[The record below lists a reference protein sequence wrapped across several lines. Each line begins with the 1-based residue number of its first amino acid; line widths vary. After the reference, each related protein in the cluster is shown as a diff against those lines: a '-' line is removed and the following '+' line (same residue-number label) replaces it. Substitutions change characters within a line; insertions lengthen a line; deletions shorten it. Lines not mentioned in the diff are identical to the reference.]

1 MCRLCRL
8 HVVPTAAVPFDAHV
22 HRYNLTTT
30 RRLAA
35 STSSMLSAA
44 VEGKEGANRE
54 GDDDHDDDDSSIIIA
69 MVEGDFQQALLA
81 SYQTFAAQETARC
94 VVNVSVRCM
103 EGHAGRMCAP
113 SSTVSTLYGFGS
125 TANEAGAVLAL
136 PTVVS
141 PDQQPPTNHKGAA
154 ALGGLGPVGQAPSS
168 SFSFGQ
174 TPPPPLYHQSFS
186 YLPAPVRRRGSL
198 LEQRGQQVCH
208 CFECVPRLP
217 GTTSTD
223 Q

>member
-1 MCRLCRL
+1 M
-8 HVVPTAAVPFDAHV
+8 PTVAVPFDAHV
-22 HRYNLTTT
+22 HHYNLITT

-35 STSSMLSAA
+35 RTPSMLFAA
-44 VEGKEGANRE
+44 EEGKEGANRD
-54 GDDDHDDDDSSIIIA
+54 GGDDDDSSSIIA
-69 MVEGDFQQALLA
+69 MVEGDFQEALFA

-94 VVNVSVRCM
+94 VANVSVRCM
-103 EGHAGRMCAP
+103 ERHAGRMCAP

-141 PDQQPPTNHKGAA
+141 PGQQPPTNHKGAA
-154 ALGGLGPVGQAPSS
+154 ALGGQGPVGQAPSS
-168 SFSFGQ
+168 FSFGQ
-174 TPPPPLYHQSFS
+174 TPSPPLYHQSFVC
-186 YLPAPVRRRGSL
+186 LPAPVRRWGSL

-217 GTTSTD
+217 GTTSAD